1 MPLATIMNVE
11 KVKYVIW
18 AADSNR
24 CAKFYLD
31 VFQGHLVKQSPHI
44 TEIEICGNIIGIHGG
59 GKGERTWTGM
69 SFQVADVVQ
78 GASEVVVAGGKL
90 SREPE
95 PENGEPPHLAMCVDT
110 EGNEIMLTRK
120 R

>member
-1 MPLATIMNVE
+1 MNVE
-11 KVKYVIW
+11 HVKYIIW
-18 AADSNR
+18 AADTDR
-24 CAKFYLD
+24 CVKFYLEA
-31 VFQGHLVKQSPHI
+31 FQGSVIRKNPHI
-44 TEIEICGNIIGIHGG
+44 TEIEICGSTIAVHGG

-69 SFQVADVVQ
+69 SFQVADVVK
-78 GASEVVVAGGKL
+78 GAAELIAAGGEL

-95 PENGEPPHLAMCVDT
+95 PENGEPPHLAMCIDP